1 MSEKEEVDLR
11 KDFITKYYDLK
22 EGAVNSEKRKKTKKL
37 NSIRVFLLSTSY
49 LLTIVSVII
58 LASIL
63 IFSVSSLNNIEQM
76 YAMING
82 DDNGL
87 RSALETSSAFAAS
100 NFVEDFLL
108 LYERKTEFILL
119 LVVLPSVLILLLV
132 ILNAI
137 FTRFVK
143 AKTTV

>member
-11 KDFITKYYDLK
+11 KDFIANYYDLK
-22 EGAVNSEKRKKTKKL
+22 EGAVNAEKRKRTKKL

-49 LLTIVSVII
+49 LLTIVSVVI

-63 IFSVSSLNNIEQM
+63 IFSVSSLNNIEQL

-87 RSALETSSAFAAS
+87 RSALETSSVFAGS

-119 LVVLPSVLILLLV
+119 LIVLPSVLILLIL

-143 AKTTV
+143 AKTAV

>member
-11 KDFITKYYDLK
+11 KDFIANYYDLK
-22 EGAVNSEKRKKTKKL
+22 EGAVNAEKRKRTKKL
-37 NSIRVFLLSTSY
+37 NSIKVFLLSTSY
-49 LLTIVSVII
+49 LLTIVSVVI

-63 IFSVSSLNNIEQM
+63 IFSVSSLNNIEQL
-76 YAMING
+76 YAMINS

-87 RSALETSSAFAAS
+87 RSALETSSTFAGS

>member
-1 MSEKEEVDLR
+1 MNEKEEVDLR

-22 EGAVNSEKRKKTKKL
+22 EGAVNAEKRKRTKKL

-87 RSALETSSAFAAS
+87 RSALETSSAFAGS